1 MMCIGR
7 PYYFIVNI
15 LYEMYQALNNFIN
28 LMRNFIEIMQSIVS
42 AGIFRSTTGSSMDLP
57 LPIMILLE
65 GLYFDLG
72 LNGKPKTKMES

>member
-28 LMRNFIEIMQSIVS
+28 LMRNFIEIMHSIVS
-42 AGIFRSTTGSSMDLP
+42 TGIFRSTTGSSMDLP

>member
-1 MMCIGR
+1 MMFIGK